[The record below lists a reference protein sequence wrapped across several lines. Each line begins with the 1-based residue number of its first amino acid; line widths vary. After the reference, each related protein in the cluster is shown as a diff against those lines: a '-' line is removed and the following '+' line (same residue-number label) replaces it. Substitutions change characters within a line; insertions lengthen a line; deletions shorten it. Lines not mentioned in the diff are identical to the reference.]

1 MALAALL
8 ATVGIGTGLA
18 SPASAG
24 MQGACYA
31 TGADHCYTVLW
42 SSEFNPRATR
52 INSNMNYQCLI
63 KPTGLGYWSSVE
75 TMWAAID
82 IAANGGL
89 DGFVENGIWNQQSYV
104 SFYWVRHGGTYG
116 TGYQIY
122 ETGVAA
128 GANNSHLMQTQWNA
142 GNNTWTIY
150 TRGVQRGLLSSP
162 KGPIRQGQTGGEATT
177 NSGSHNFDT
186 WGLQRVQN
194 AVTYATWPGAGAS
207 AAWTSPPWANPPTIY
222 NDGELQT
229 RKIATGAAC

>member
-24 MQGACYA
+24 FGGACYA
-31 TGADHCYTVLW
+31 GGATHCYTDIHAT
-42 SSEFNPRATR
+42 EFSPRATR
-52 INSNMNYQCLI
+52 IRSMMNYQCLI
-63 KPTGLGYWSSVE
+63 KPSGFSGWSSVE

-82 IAANGGL
+82 LAANGGA
-89 DGFVENGIWNQQSYV
+89 DGFVENGIWNQQSNV
-104 SFYWVRHGGTYG
+104 TFYWVRHGGTYG

-128 GANNSHLMQTQWNA
+128 GANNSHEMVTQWNS
-142 GNNTWTIY
+142 NNTWTIY

-162 KGPIRQGQTGGEATT
+162 AGPIRQGQTGGEATT
-177 NSGSHNFDT
+177 NSGSHNFNT

-194 AVTYATWPGAGAS
+194 AVTYASWPGGGAS
-207 AAWTSPPWANPPTIY
+207 TYWQSPPWANPPTSY
-222 NDGELQT
+222 SDSGLQT